1 MISMLS
7 TNAKW
12 PGEDSVET
20 AGSAIDSS
28 MNIPTQSDLISTP
41 FSDDLATATATTLL

>member
-7 TNAKW
+7 IDPKW
-12 PGEDSVET
+12 PREDSVET
-20 AGSAIDSS
+20 AGSAIDSP

-41 FSDDLATATATTLL
+41 FSDNLATATATTLL